1 MNDIAKRSGFKSDD
15 LPKVKKMVSM
25 VSLPSKT
32 KSAPET
38 WTPETQQPLDKEV
51 WRRDKQHAVEL
62 DAWLKSDDFVI
73 EENLAITSPHILV
86 VLCDQLHS
94 SIVSA
99 PKDEKGFS
107 RIECLHCHELK
118 IRVDFATTALLHLI
132 APEPIS
138 TAHPKFQEHFD
149 KLKAVITEDPSSCT
163 VLNYNLLVKLAGT
176 VK

>member
-1 MNDIAKRSGFKSDD
+1 
-15 LPKVKKMVSM
+15 MV
-25 VSLPSKT
+25 
-32 KSAPET
+32 E
-38 WTPETQQPLDKEV
+38 D
-51 WRRDKQHAVEL
+51 
-62 DAWLKSDDFVI
+62 
-73 EENLAITSPHILV
+73 NLAITSLDLLAV
-86 VLCDQLHS
+86 VCDKLHS

-99 PKDEKGFS
+99 LKDEKEFS
-107 RIECLHCHELK
+107 RVECLHCHELK

-132 APEPIS
+132 APDPMS